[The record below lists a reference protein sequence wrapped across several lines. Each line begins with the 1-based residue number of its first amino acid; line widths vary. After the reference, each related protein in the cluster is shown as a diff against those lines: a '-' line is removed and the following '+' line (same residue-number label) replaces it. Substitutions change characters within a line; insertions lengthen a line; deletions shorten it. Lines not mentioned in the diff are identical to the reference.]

1 MAGHVPLLNSK
12 ATSMSLTLPSTS
24 VQAEVIGE
32 RINQVGGYGLE
43 IPALYHF
50 YGHESNSGFVSLLWP
65 RKWYKLAQVQA
76 RDDLQKY
83 RKVHKTL
90 P

>member
-50 YGHESNSGFVSLLWP
+50 YGYESGINWL
-65 RKWYKLAQVQA
+65 
-76 RDDLQKY
+76 KY
-83 RKVHKTL
+83 RLETICKNIEKYIKHCLKGAAKLYFTQ
-90 P
+90 